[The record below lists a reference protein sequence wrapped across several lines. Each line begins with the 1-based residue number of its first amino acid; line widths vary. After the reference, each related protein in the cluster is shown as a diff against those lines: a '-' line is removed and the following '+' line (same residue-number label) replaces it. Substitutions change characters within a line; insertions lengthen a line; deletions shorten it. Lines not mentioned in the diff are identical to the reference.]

1 MLFEHM
7 EDDLRKEAE
16 SKLPLRAIMAASLEY
31 DRRFASFATSE
42 DRLDYIKPEVME
54 MCQRIASEFNTDTER
69 VAKGLF
75 ERISAPM
82 TEVESTDPK
91 SVDIDSPIGG
101 EDQTK
106 KYKNWDVQQ
115 KSNEL
120 GLESQD
126 FPYGGAVEEPFK
138 PGSMTGTITDGP
150 EYDVN
155 NQGGADLAPYAE
167 NTTERPS
174 IGTQV
179 DMPIAD
185 GVTTLS
191 FVRKGNDFEQQL
203 LNNPAIVA
211 LVRDSSGQVVDGTYN
226 WETAQTM
233 ANEGYRIQVLKG
245 DGHLSKEEFQKMVD
259 YEYEIALDAFGPE
272 HSKGPELEGPSEADQ
287 AYMDDYTEREL
298 RIKDQEKRDRMD
310 GYPMISEGS
319 TKESDVNDYDTD
331 DDLYDSFAAEGSN
344 DDGPHD
350 PSYDALPD
358 ENAKIEQ
365 VARRFNI
372 DPSVLADEM
381 QMYPG
386 VSVEEIAAEIAH
398 ETHGRGNDVDLM
410 YPEHDDLYNGW
421 GVN

>member
-16 SKLPLRAIMAASLEY
+16 SKLPLRAIMAASLEF

-54 MCQRIASEFNTDTER
+54 MCQRIASEFNTDTEK

-82 TEVESTDPK
+82 TEVETTDPK
-91 SVDIDSPIGG
+91 SVDINSPIGG

-167 NTTERPS
+167 NTTEKPS

-191 FVRKGNDFEQQL
+191 STKTGNNGLDVYDDDGMNYQEFEAGQR
-203 LNNPAIVA
+203 AY
-211 LVRDSSGQVVDGTYN
+211 DSGQPYLDDMSRS
-226 WETAQTM
+226 WK
-233 ANEGYRIQVLKG
+233 EGYN
-245 DGHLSKEEFQKMVD
+245 
-259 YEYEIALDAFGPE
+259 YA
-272 HSKGPELEGPSEADQ
+272 
-287 AYMDDYTEREL
+287 AYAADYTEREQ

-331 DDLYDSFAAEGSN
+331 DDLYDSFEAEGSN
-344 DDGPHD
+344 DDGPHG